1 MTGATVDPKATIEP
15 AADYGLAID
24 HVSAAEP
31 VLQTLRRRL
40 GGRYPVDPF
49 GLDPQLADLTAPFVR
64 ALVRVAV
71 TGAEHVPH
79 EGGAVLV
86 ANRGFGVF
94 EPAAVAV
101 AVERATGRRLRV
113 IGAPTAPFVSGLFRR
128 LGAISDSA
136 RDLATCL
143 RAGHLVAVPLAPTW
157 LRTGAGAPPLPLM
170 QAMTRAPAIPVA
182 VTPGGPFGTIVR
194 PWRVRF
200 GPVVALDQPH
210 DPGDPLGA
218 ARLAEAVRDAVSQLL
233 ALP

>member
-1 MTGATVDPKATIEP
+1 MNE
-15 AADYGLAID
+15 YGLEID
-24 HVSAAEP
+24 HVSDTESF
-31 VLQTLRRRL
+31 LQTVRRRV

-49 GLDPQLADLTAPFVR
+49 GLDPQLADLAAPVAR
-64 ALVRVAV
+64 AIVRVAV
-71 TGAEHVPH
+71 TGDEHVPS

-86 ANRGFGVF
+86 VNRGFGVF

-101 AVERATGRRLRV
+101 AVQRATGRRLRV
-113 IGAPTAPFVSGLFRR
+113 IGAPTAPLLSGLFRR

-136 RDLATCL
+136 RDLVTCV

-157 LRTGAGAPPLPLM
+157 LRTGAGTPPLPLM

-182 VTPGGPFGTIVR
+182 VTPGGPLRTAIR

-200 GPVVALDQPH
+200 GRAVTLEQPH

-218 ARLAEAVRDAVSQLL
+218 ARLAEAVRDAVGQLL
-233 ALP
+233 AQP

>member
-1 MTGATVDPKATIEP
+1 MTDAVVDPVPLSEP
-15 AADYGLAID
+15 GGDYGLAID
-24 HVSAAEP
+24 HVSPAES
-31 VLQTLRRRL
+31 VLQTLRRRI
-40 GGRYPVDPF
+40 GGRYPIDPF
-49 GLDPQLADLTAPFVR
+49 GLDPQLADLSAPFVR
-64 ALVRVAV
+64 ALVHVAV
-71 TGAEHVPH
+71 TGAEHVPR
-79 EGGAVLV
+79 EGSAVLV
-86 ANRGFGVF
+86 ANRGFGIF

-157 LRTGAGAPPLPLM
+157 LRTGAGTPPLPLM

-182 VTPGGPFGTIVR
+182 VTPGGPLGTMVR
-194 PWRVRF
+194 PWRVRV

-233 ALP
+233 ARP

>member
-1 MTGATVDPKATIEP
+1 LTDLRGN
-15 AADYGLAID
+15 DYGLD
-24 HVSAAEP
+24 VDRVMDVEP
-31 VLQTLRRRL
+31 CMQTVKRRI

-49 GLDPQLADLTAPFVR
+49 GLDPQLADLATPLVNAI
-64 ALVRVAV
+64 VRVSV

-79 EGGAVLV
+79 DGGAVLV

-101 AVERATGRRLRV
+101 AVRRASGRRTRV
-113 IGAPTAPFVSGLFRR
+113 IGAPPAPFIGGFFRR
-128 LGAISDSA
+128 LGAISASP

-157 LRTGAGAPPLPLM
+157 VRTGAGAPPLPLM

-182 VTPGGPFGTIVR
+182 VTPGGPLGSAIR

-200 GPVVALDQPH
+200 GAAVTLEQPH

-218 ARLAEAVRDAVSQLL
+218 ARLAEAVRDAVGQLL
-233 ALP
+233 ALG

>member
-1 MTGATVDPKATIEP
+1 VSNLSELGN
-15 AADYGLAID
+15 DYGLEVE
-24 HVSAAEP
+24 HVLPTESF
-31 VLQTLRRRL
+31 LRTIRRRL
-40 GGRYPVDPF
+40 GGRYPVDAF
-49 GLDPQLADLTAPFVR
+49 GLDPQLADLSAPIVR
-64 ALVRVAV
+64 AIVRVNV
-71 TGAEHVPH
+71 TGDEHVPTT
-79 EGGAVLV
+79 GGAVLV
-86 ANRGFGVF
+86 VNRGFGIF

-101 AVERATGRRLRV
+101 AVQRATGRRTRV

-136 RDLATCL
+136 RDLSTCV

-157 LRTGAGAPPLPLM
+157 LRTGAGTPPLPLM

-182 VTPGGPFGTIVR
+182 VSPGGPLGTAIR

-200 GPVVALDQPH
+200 GHAVTLDQHH

-233 ALP
+233 VEL

>member
-1 MTGATVDPKATIEP
+1 M
-15 AADYGLAID
+15 
-24 HVSAAEP
+24 
-31 VLQTLRRRL
+31 
-40 GGRYPVDPF
+40 
-49 GLDPQLADLTAPFVR
+49 
-64 ALVRVAV
+64 
-71 TGAEHVPH
+71 
-79 EGGAVLV
+79 LV
-86 ANRGFGVF
+86 ANRGFGIF

-113 IGAPTAPFVSGLFRR
+113 IGAPTAPVRR
-128 LGAISDSA
+128 RPVPPPR
-136 RDLATCL
+136 RDLRQRAATCATCL

-157 LRTGAGAPPLPLM
+157 LRTGAGTPPLPLM

-200 GPVVALDQPH
+200 GPVVTLDQPH

-233 ALP
+233 VEP